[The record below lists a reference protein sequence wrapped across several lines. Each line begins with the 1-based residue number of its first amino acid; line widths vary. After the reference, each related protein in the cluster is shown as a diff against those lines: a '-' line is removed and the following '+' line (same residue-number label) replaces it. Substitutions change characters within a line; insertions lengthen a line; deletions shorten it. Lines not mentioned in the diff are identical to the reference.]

1 MPSFQLRVQTRK
13 RPLRRTTDAKTSNRV
28 VKAIAHDIR
37 NEAKAVT
44 EKLYPKYQYV
54 DCKVYY
60 SDQLDGV
67 YIRVLMRRKRNV

>member
-1 MPSFQLRVQTRK
+1 MERQPNLKQPK
-13 RPLRRTTDAKTSNRV
+13 RRSSDAKTSNRV

-37 NEAKAVT
+37 NEAREEM
-44 EKLYPKYQYV
+44 EKLYPRYRFV

-67 YIRVLMRRKRNV
+67 YIRVLMRRKRE